1 MPTSYRPYY
10 PDQALLLPES
20 LSDWL
25 PEDHLA
31 YFISEI
37 VDALDLSAFH
47 RRYDG
52 DGRRRQPYDPAM
64 MVKVLVYGYA
74 VGVFSS
80 RRMAR
85 RLQEDVAFR
94 VLAAGNFPA
103 HRTIREFRRRH
114 LPELEGLFV
123 QVVQVAGEAG
133 LLTLGRLGIDG
144 SKVRANASKRKS
156 MSYRRMVNEQ
166 TRLKSEIKGLLE
178 QAESTDAA
186 EDARFGESV
195 RGDEL
200 PEELSRRSQRLET
213 IQAAK
218 ARVEARQREADRE
231 RGRHADDDRR
241 PPSGRGPSYKR
252 DFGVPADTAQ
262 DNFTDPQSRIMNTSS
277 EGYQQCYN
285 GQIAVDEGSQLIV
298 ATGLTESASD
308 TAQLLPLVAS
318 ARRNTGRDPQVV
330 LADTGYASESN
341 FVALEKQN
349 IAACVSLGREGK
361 SGRVIDTQRYP
372 ASARMARTLATPEG
386 CAHYRRRKVI
396 PEPVF
401 GWIKHV
407 LGFRR
412 FSLRGRS
419 NARGEWNL
427 VCLATNLKRMQT
439 LRCTAA

>member
-1 MPTSYRPYY
+1 MPTSYRPYH

-31 YFISEI
+31 YFVFDV

-47 RRYDG
+47 ARYEG
-52 DGRRRQPYDPAM
+52 DGRRRQPYEPAM

-80 RRMAR
+80 RQMAR
-85 RLQEDVAFR
+85 RLEEDVAFR

-114 LPELEGLFV
+114 LAELEGLFV
-123 QVVQVAGEAG
+123 QVVQLAGEAG
-133 LLTLGRLGIDG
+133 LLSLGRLGIDG

-156 MSYRRMVNEQ
+156 MSYGRMVSEQ
-166 TRLKSEIKGLLE
+166 KRLESEIQALLDRAE
-178 QAESTDAA
+178 SIDQAED
-186 EDARFGESV
+186 ERFGEAC

-200 PEELSRRSQRLET
+200 PEELARRNQRLET
-213 IQAAK
+213 IKAAK
-218 ARVEARQREADRE
+218 ARLEARQREADRE
-231 RGRHADDDRR
+231 RGRRPDDNRR
-241 PPSGRGPSYKR
+241 PPGGRGPSYKR
-252 DFGVPADTAQ
+252 DFGVPADTEQ

-277 EGYQQCYN
+277 EGFQQCYN
-285 GQIAVDEGSQLIV
+285 GQIAVDEDSQLIV
-298 ATGLTESASD
+298 ATALTESASD

-318 ARRNTGRDPQVV
+318 ARSNTGRDPQVV

-341 FVALEKQN
+341 FVALEKDS
-349 IAACVSLGREGK
+349 IAACISLGREGK
-361 SGRVIDTQRYP
+361 AGRVINADRYP
-372 ASARMARTLATPEG
+372 ASARMAQTLSTPEG
-386 CAHYRRRKVI
+386 KAHYRRRKVI

-412 FSLRGRS
+412 FSVRGRS
-419 NARGEWNL
+419 NVQSEWNL
-427 VCLATNLKRMQT
+427 VCLATNLKRMRS
-439 LRCTAA
+439 LGWIAA